1 MTLSTSNSWAVRIAV
16 LGSGERLPLLVR
28 GALALPDPDVTE
40 FVLTRLRAKGLAANT
55 INAYL
60 HSVAAGLDFLGRRG
74 ISVEQRV
81 SSGQYLSL
89 QELRAFAAKCKRGAR
104 KLAVHPDEASGRY
117 RRFVEYIIW
126 RAMAQVGRASSE
138 LAFERARS
146 AVRKFKA
153 RTEAVAPQPDRAIKS
168 PDVTLG
174 LSATQRDLLLQIIEP
189 SDPRNPWRDPAL
201 RARNYVILRLD
212 YELGPRAGDVLSL
225 KVRDLNLTS
234 LPPSVTFHRRHDDPE
249 DPRARQPVLKTKP
262 RVLYITNELA
272 DALADWIKT
281 YRGDRTRFPAS
292 RRHPFLFVN
301 KDGEP
306 LGQRGYQRIF
316 EKLRTQFPELKGI
329 KSHSLRH
336 DWNDRWVEMQGN
348 SSNAADGTLREQCYA
363 MGWSD
368 RSSMPVR
375 YSRRAVADSAN
386 NRILEMNSRAEGRG
400 RRILSEGNKE

>member
-1 MTLSTSNSWAVRIAV
+1 MTLNTSNSWAVRIAV

-28 GALALPDPDVTE
+28 GALALPDPDLTE
-40 FVLTRLRAKGLAANT
+40 FALTRLRAKGLAANT
-55 INAYL
+55 MIAYL
-60 HSVAAGLDFLGRRG
+60 HSVAAGLEFLGRRG
-74 ISVEQRV
+74 ISVEQRIA
-81 SSGQYLSL
+81 SGQYLSL

-168 PDVTLG
+168 PDTTLG

-189 SDPRNPWRDPAL
+189 RDPRNPWRDPAL

-272 DALADWIKT
+272 DALEDWIKT
-281 YRGDRTRFPAS
+281 YRADRTRFSAS
-292 RRHPFLFVN
+292 RRHPFLLVN

-316 EKLRTQFPELKGI
+316 EKLRTQFPELEGI

-348 SSNAADGTLREQCYA
+348 SSNAGDGTLREQCYA

-368 RSSMPVR
+368 RSSMPAR

-386 NRILEMNSRAEGRG
+386 NRILKMNSRAEGRG
-400 RRILSEGNKE
+400 RRILSERDKE